1 MTVKSVELN
10 RAQVTVSPPG
20 GVRISVLGG
29 VSSPSEQTAPTHRQT
44 LYQVFYEMYRRHPWV
59 RAAIDKRAQTAVS
72 AGYQLTPEEPSN
84 DLNAAEAKEFRAFAR
99 RSNWD
104 QLRRAWYKDIDIF
117 SEAWGWV
124 QHTKAGRPFKAFRLH
139 PKYTFPILVD
149 GVVIGVEY
157 GTGDKK
163 IVYPINQLLH
173 FRDED
178 PDQDVAGLS
187 KLYSLMETVSQD
199 LFAMRYNLSF
209 FENSAQTGIV
219 FNMRNASKE
228 EAERN
233 RVWLEQNYVGADR
246 AHRPMV
252 LEGDIEVKSAV
263 AKHADMQ
270 FIEGRRVH
278 RQEIL
283 AVLDVNETLLG
294 INENSNRSSGK
305 ENDLSFRDAVAAR
318 QVLVEE
324 EVNNK
329 LLLGMFGWDDILFE
343 ENDSSKRNQ
352 LEQLVLLTQALQNG
366 LLNRNEI
373 RGKLGLGDIEGGE
386 LFTVQTSTGMI
397 PVDKLMDQFEAGQR
411 LAAQLKQPP
420 PESPDDE
427 DDPNDAQK
435 REDRRREPDARPR

>member
-1 MTVKSVELN
+1 MTQQIVELN

-29 VSSPSEQTAPTHRQT
+29 STSPSEQTAPAHRQT

-72 AGYQLTPEEPSN
+72 AGFQLVPEDPSN

-99 RSNWD
+99 RSNWT

-117 SEAWGWV
+117 SEAWCWV
-124 QHTKAGRPFKAFRLH
+124 QRTKAGRPYKAFRLH
-139 PKYTFPILVD
+139 PKYVFPVLVD
-149 GVVIGVEY
+149 GEIIGVQY
-157 GTGDKK
+157 GTGENKK
-163 IVYPINQLLH
+163 AYPITELLH

-199 LFAMRYNLSF
+199 LYAMRYNLSF

-233 RVWLEQNYVGADR
+233 RAWLEQNYVGAER

-252 LEGDIEVKSAV
+252 LEGDIDVKSAV
-263 AKHADMQ
+263 SKHSDMQ

-283 AVLDVNETLLG
+283 AVLDVNETILG
-294 INENSNRSSGK
+294 INEDSNRSAGK
-305 ENDLSFRDAVAAR
+305 ENDLAFRDAIAAR

-329 LLLGMFGWDDILFE
+329 LILFMFGWDDILFE

-352 LEQLVLLTQALQNG
+352 LEQLTLLTQALQNG
-366 LLNRNEI
+366 LVNRNEI
-373 RGKLGLGDIEGGE
+373 RGKLGYGDIAGGE
-386 LFTVQTSTGMI
+386 LFTVQTATGMI
-397 PVDKLMDQFEAGQR
+397 PVDKLQEQFDLNQQ
-411 LAAQLKQPP
+411 LAQQLKNTPP
-420 PESPDDE
+420 PQDDGE
-427 DDPNDAQK
+427 DDPNDEQK